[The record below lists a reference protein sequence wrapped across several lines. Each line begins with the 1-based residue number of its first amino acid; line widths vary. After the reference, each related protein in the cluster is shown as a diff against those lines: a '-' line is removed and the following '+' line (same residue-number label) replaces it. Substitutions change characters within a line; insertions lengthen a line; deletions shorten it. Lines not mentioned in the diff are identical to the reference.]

1 MHMVKALSSVT
12 VPALL
17 LTLAL
22 PRACER
28 KIGED
33 EYGMPTQPVVTSSP
47 PPIPTPPPPLSAT
60 PLSAF
65 LPDGGGNETL
75 AQAKQYEAN
84 GQLWL
89 ARLLVEPLALAD
101 DGTQEEAL
109 LLARI
114 CDKQEDDPCVERANS
129 RLPKSQQIAVKKRDG
144 GRGLSVAPPHPDE
157 SSDFARAQRLLLG
170 GKAKEA
176 RAILEP
182 KVIDGKSSP
191 EETRL
196 LREVCKTQGDKM
208 CVALCNSKLPGNLR

>member
-1 MHMVKALSSVT
+1 MLKLLSSVA

-17 LTLAL
+17 LLAAL

-33 EYGMPTQPVVTSSP
+33 ENGFPIQPSATSSP
-47 PPIPTPPPPLSAT
+47 PSIPTPAPPISGT

-65 LPDGGGNETL
+65 LPDGGGDDTL
-75 AQAKQYEAN
+75 TQAKKYEAN

-101 DGTQEEAL
+101 DGKQEEVL
-109 LLARI
+109 LLSRI
-114 CDKQEDDPCVERANS
+114 CDKQEDDGCIERCNAK
-129 RLPKSQQIAVKKRDG
+129 LPRNLQTQVKKRDG
-144 GRGLSVAPPHPDE
+144 GRGISIAPPRPDDN
-157 SSDFARAQRLLLG
+157 SDFGRAQRLILG
-170 GKAKEA
+170 GKPKEA

-196 LREVCKTQGDKM
+196 LREACKAQNDKM
-208 CVALCNSKLPGNLR
+208 CVALCNSKLPAGSQR